1 MRRGT
6 VGLEA
11 APLPFE
17 PMNGLVGHRR
27 ALLIVVAIAVLG
39 SIVAW
44 QLLTGRA
51 SGVTPTAAGAP
62 PVFIDETASSG
73 LNFTYDGPFDNAV
86 GGGVAVLDC
95 DGDGRPDLYLA
106 GGAGPA
112 GLFHNDS
119 PVGGNLRFRRLAD
132 PVTDLTDVNGAY
144 PINIDGDGYT
154 DLVVLRNG
162 GNVVLRGLGSCR
174 FERANEA
181 LHLDGGKSHTEA
193 FSAMWE
199 PGASLPTLAFGNY
212 VDPAIKDA
220 TRWCEANEL
229 VRPVSG
235 EAVFPPPERLT
246 PSYCT
251 LSMLFSD
258 WDGSGRMD
266 LRVSNDEA
274 YYGLSDGGEQ
284 LWRMEPGKPPRLYT
298 AADGWVLVRIQGMGI
313 ASYDLTGDGLPE
325 VYLTSQASSRL
336 QTLTAGA
343 SQPIYRDIGMKR
355 GVDVSLPYAGDTQL
369 PSSAWHPE
377 FQDVNNDGFI
387 DLFVSKGNVS
397 SQAEYA
403 KRDPSN
409 LLLGQADG
417 TFREVAPEAG
427 IMTFD
432 RGRGAALA
440 DFNLDG
446 RLDLVESFYGAP
458 VRVWRSEGPLGS
470 PGSAP
475 DGSAHWLALRA
486 HQPGPNVDA
495 IGAVVEVQV
504 GDRTYRRE
512 LTIGGGHASGQLTW
526 IHFGLGPST
535 DARVRVTWPGGEAG
549 PWMSAAADTFGVIER
564 GAGSIAPWQ
573 PGQ

>member
-1 MRRGT
+1 MNALRRGPFR
-6 VGLEA
+6 
-11 APLPFE
+11 APQRL
-17 PMNGLVGHRR
+17 LGHGR
-27 ALLIVVAIAVLG
+27 ALLVVVAIGVAG
-39 SIVAW
+39 SLVAW
-44 QLLTGRA
+44 QLVTGHA
-51 SGVTPTAAGAP
+51 SGVTPTTVGALP
-62 PVFIDETASSG
+62 AFIDETSSSA
-73 LNFTYDGPFDNAV
+73 LTFTYGGPFDNAV
-86 GGGVAVLDC
+86 GGGVAILDC
-95 DGDGRPDLYLA
+95 DADGRPDLYLA

-112 GLFHNDS
+112 ALFHNDS
-119 PVGGNLRFRRLAD
+119 PVGGSLRFNRVAD
-132 PVTDLTDVNGAY
+132 PATDLTEVNGAY
-144 PINIDGDGYT
+144 PINLDGDSNP

-162 GNVVLRGLGSCR
+162 GNVILRGLGNCR
-174 FERANEA
+174 FTRANEA
-181 LHLDGGKSHTEA
+181 LQLDAGAAHTEA

-220 TRWCEANEL
+220 TRWCEANVL
-229 VRPVSG
+229 VRPKPG
-235 EAVFPPPERLT
+235 AAVFNPPQLLT

-274 YYGLSDGGEQ
+274 FYGLSDGGEQ
-284 LWRMEPGKPPRLYT
+284 LWRMEPGAPPRLYT

-313 ASYDLTGDGLPE
+313 ASHDLTGDGLPE
-325 VYLTSQASSRL
+325 IYLTSQASSRL

-403 KRDPSN
+403 AKDPSN
-409 LLLGQADG
+409 LLLGQPDG
-417 TFREVAPEAG
+417 TFVEVAQQAG
-427 IMTFD
+427 IMRFD

-458 VRVWRSEGPLGS
+458 VRVWRNGGPVGASGAALDVG
-470 PGSAP
+470 
-475 DGSAHWLALRA
+475 AHWLALQV

-504 GDRTYRRE
+504 GDRTDRRE
-512 LTIGGGHASGQLTW
+512 LTIGGGHVGGQLTW
-526 IHFGLGPST
+526 LHFGLGPSKE
-535 DARVRVTWPGGEAG
+535 ARVRVVWPGGEAG

-564 GAGSIAPWQ
+564 GAGSIAPWH
-573 PGQ
+573 PGL

>member
-1 MRRGT
+1 MNALRRGPFR
-6 VGLEA
+6 
-11 APLPFE
+11 APE
-17 PMNGLVGHRR
+17 PLVSHGG
-27 ALLIVVAIAVLG
+27 ALLVLMAIGVAG
-39 SIVAW
+39 SLVAW
-44 QLLTGRA
+44 QLVTGRA
-51 SGVTPTAAGAP
+51 SGVSPTTVGAP
-62 PVFIDETASSG
+62 PAFIDETASSG
-73 LNFTYDGPFDNAV
+73 LSFTYGGPFDNAV

-112 GLFHNDS
+112 ALFHNDS
-119 PVGGNLRFRRLAD
+119 LAGGSLRFTRVSD
-132 PVTDLTDVNGAY
+132 PATDLTEVNGAY
-144 PINIDGDGYT
+144 PIDIDGDAYT
-154 DLVVLRNG
+154 DLVVVRNG
-162 GNVVLRGLGSCR
+162 GNVVLRGLGNCR
-174 FERANEA
+174 FARANET

-220 TRWCEANEL
+220 TRWCETNEL
-229 VRPVSG
+229 VRPVAGST
-235 EAVFPPPERLT
+235 VFGPPEQLT

-369 PSSAWHPE
+369 PSTAWHPE

-403 KRDPSN
+403 KQDPSN

-417 TFREVAPEAG
+417 TFREVGAEAG

-458 VRVWRSEGPLGS
+458 VRVWRNAGPLESSGS
-470 PGSAP
+470 GP
-475 DGSAHWLALRA
+475 DGTARWLELRVHEA
-486 HQPGPNVDA
+486 GPNVDA

-504 GDRTYRRE
+504 GDLTYRRE
-512 LTIGGGHASGQLTW
+512 LTIGGGHVGGQLTW
-526 IHFGLGPST
+526 IHFGLGPSK

-564 GAGSIAPWQ
+564 GAGSIAPWH
-573 PGQ
+573 PGP

>member
-1 MRRGT
+1 M
-6 VGLEA
+6 EA

-17 PMNGLVGHRR
+17 PMNGLVGQRR
-27 ALLIVVAIAVLG
+27 ALVVVVAIAVVG

-44 QLLTGRA
+44 QLLTGHA
-51 SGVTPTAAGAP
+51 SGVTPTTAGP
-62 PVFIDETASSG
+62 SPVFIDETASSG
-73 LNFTYDGPFDNAV
+73 LSFTYDGPFDNAV

-106 GGAGPA
+106 GGARPA

-119 PVGGNLRFRRLAD
+119 AVGGTLRFNRLAD
-132 PVTDLTDVNGAY
+132 PTTDLTDVNGAY
-144 PINIDGDGYT
+144 PINIDGDAYT

-162 GNVVLRGLGSCR
+162 GNVVLRGIGNCR
-174 FERANEA
+174 FERVNEA

-193 FSAMWE
+193 FSAMWG
-199 PGASLPTLAFGNY
+199 PGATLPTLAFGNY

-220 TRWCEANEL
+220 TRWCEINEL
-229 VRPVSG
+229 VRPTAG
-235 EAVFPPPERLT
+235 AAVFPPAERLT

-274 YYGLSDGGEQ
+274 YYGLGDGGEQ
-284 LWRMEPGKPPRLYT
+284 LWRMEPGVPPRLYA

-336 QTLTAGA
+336 QTLTAGS

-355 GVDVSLPYAGDTQL
+355 GVDVSLPYAGDTEL

-397 SQAEYA
+397 SQVEYA
-403 KRDPSN
+403 KKDPSN

-458 VRVWRSEGPLGS
+458 VRVWRSERPLGL
-470 PGSAP
+470 PGSTPAA
-475 DGSAHWLALRA
+475 SAHWLALRI
-486 HQPGPNVDA
+486 HQAGPNVDA
-495 IGAVVEVQV
+495 IGAIVEVQV

-512 LTIGGGHASGQLTW
+512 LTIGGGHVGGQMTW
-526 IHFGLGPST
+526 IHFGLGPSK

-564 GAGSIAPWQ
+564 GAASVAPWQ
-573 PGQ
+573 PGE

>member
-1 MRRGT
+1 MNALRRGPFR
-6 VGLEA
+6 A
-11 APLPFE
+11 AQP
-17 PMNGLVGHRR
+17 LVGHGR
-27 ALLIVVAIAVLG
+27 ALLGIVAIGLVA
-39 SIVAW
+39 SIVGW
-44 QLLTGRA
+44 QLVTGHA
-51 SGVTPTAAGAP
+51 SGVTPITVGAP
-62 PVFIDETASSG
+62 PAFIDETASSG
-73 LNFTYDGPFDNAV
+73 LSFTYGGPFDNAV
-86 GGGVAVLDC
+86 GGGVAVFDC

-112 GLFHNDS
+112 ALFHNDS
-119 PVGGNLRFRRLAD
+119 PVGGGLRFSRVPD
-132 PVTDLTDVNGAY
+132 PATDLTEVNGAY
-144 PINIDGDGYT
+144 PINLDGDGRT

-162 GNVVLRGLGSCR
+162 GNVVLRGLGNCR
-174 FERANEA
+174 FARANEA
-181 LHLDGGKSHTEA
+181 LQLDGGTAHTEA
-193 FSAMWE
+193 FSATWE

-220 TRWCEANEL
+220 TRWCEPNRLA
-229 VRPVSG
+229 RPLTTG
-235 EAVFPPPERLT
+235 AAYAEPATLT

-343 SQPIYRDIGMKR
+343 SQPMYRDIGMKR
-355 GVDVSLPYAGDTQL
+355 GVDVSLPYTGDTQL

-403 KRDPSN
+403 KKDPSN

-417 TFREVAPEAG
+417 TFQEVAQQAG

-458 VRVWRSEGPLGS
+458 VRLWRNGGSLGAA
-470 PGSAP
+470 GAAP
-475 DGSAHWLALRA
+475 DVGAHWLALRVQ
-486 HQPGPNVDA
+486 QPGPNVDA
-495 IGAVVEVQV
+495 IGATVEVLV
-504 GDRTYRRE
+504 GDLRYRRE
-512 LTIGGGHASGQLTW
+512 LTIGGGHAGGQLTW
-526 IHFGLGPST
+526 IHFGLGPSN
-535 DARVRVTWPGGEAG
+535 DARVRVTWPGGEVG
-549 PWMSAAADTFGVIER
+549 PWMSAAADTFGVVER
-564 GAGSIAPWQ
+564 GAGSIAPWH
-573 PGQ
+573 PGT